1 MPYVLWNRET
11 GEVATAV
18 LRNVYDLDYYGAEWW
33 ETEEEAAQAAAS
45 RPGWTPIAVDASRL
59 KLFNVKLNND
69 AGRRLYLD
77 GDGTIRIKRGS
88 AE

>member
-11 GEVATAV
+11 GEVAAAV
-18 LRNVYDLDYYGAEWW
+18 LRNVYDLEYYGAEWW
-33 ETEEEAAQAAAS
+33 ETEEEAARAAAS
-45 RPGWTPIAVDASRL
+45 RPGWMPRPVDASRL

-69 AGRRLYLD
+69 SGRRLYWD
-77 GDGTIRIKRGS
+77 EDGTIRIKTSS